1 MDIAKML
8 YDTADQHNHAR
19 WQGSLYALQ
28 DLAKYIESVVKE
40 AQDKETNST
49 KYLKII
55 QHILA
60 ECKRYDELMLTTD
73 MGKKM
78 KDLEN
83 IK

>member
-1 MDIAKML
+1 MDLGQILK
-8 YDTADQHNHAR
+8 DTTDQSNYNR
-19 WQGSLYALQ
+19 WQGSLFALK
-28 DLAKYIESVVKE
+28 DLSLHINNICK
-40 AQDKETNST
+40 DKNNKPTQIPT
-49 KYLKII
+49 KIME
-55 QHILA
+55 HILA

>member
-1 MDIAKML
+1 MDLGQILK
-8 YDTADQHNHAR
+8 DTSDQSNYNR
-19 WQGSLYALQ
+19 WQGSLFALK
-28 DLAKYIESVVKE
+28 DLSLHINNICK
-40 AQDKETNST
+40 DKSNEPTQIPT
-49 KYLKII
+49 KIMK
-55 QHILA
+55 HILA

>member
-1 MDIAKML
+1 MDLGKILK
-8 YDTADQHNHAR
+8 DTTDHSNYTR
-19 WQGSLYALQ
+19 WQGSLFALK
-28 DLAKYIESVVKE
+28 DLVRHIKSVCKDHEPPFVAGKIEE
-40 AQDKETNST
+40 
-49 KYLKII
+49 Y
-55 QHILA
+55 ILA